1 VSGKV
6 IVKIEYL
13 ASMAKK
19 EATKADLL
27 KEIELKVQDLNLL
40 QSALK
45 ADRSRKPET
54 LAMYEKKYLELL
66 KR

>member
-1 VSGKV
+1 
-6 IVKIEYL
+6 
-13 ASMAKK
+13 MAKK
-19 EATKADLL
+19 EVTKTELM
-27 KEIELKVQDLNLL
+27 KEIELKIQDLNLL

-54 LAMYEKKYLELL
+54 LGMYEQKYLELL